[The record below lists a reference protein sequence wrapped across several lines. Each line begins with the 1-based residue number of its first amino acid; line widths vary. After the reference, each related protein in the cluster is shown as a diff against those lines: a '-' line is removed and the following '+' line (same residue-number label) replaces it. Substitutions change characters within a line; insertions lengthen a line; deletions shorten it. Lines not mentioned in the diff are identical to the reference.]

1 MKFRHRHEHP
11 EQAAMELDLGEG
23 PLVPQE
29 ITVGLPDELAG
40 LVTFYGFDAVEAE
53 LGRIKIAMSG
63 PVHAAPARDGDPRT
77 SHAAAKDTPD
87 LRRFGKNSYSGKLL
101 RIFDQQGPMTDHA
114 ATTAVLGDV
123 DVTKFE
129 GCRRR
134 CSDLRAAGYI
144 ADSGVEQDGRIMWK
158 ITKQGEDALYRMV
171 LSGWSR

>member
-11 EQAAMELDLGEG
+11 EQFAMDLGEG

-40 LVTFYGFDAVEAE
+40 LVTHYSFDAVEAE

-63 PVHAAPARDGDPRT
+63 PVPAAPARDGDPRT
-77 SHAAAKDTPD
+77 SHAAAKTTPD
-87 LRRFGKNSYSGKLL
+87 VRRFGKDSYSGKLL
-101 RIFDQQGPMTDHA
+101 RIFDQQGPITDHA

-144 ADSGVEQDGRIMWK
+144 EDSGVEEDGRILWK
-158 ITKQGEDALYRMV
+158 VTASGSDALYRMI

>member
-1 MKFRHRHEHP
+1 MKFRHRQQEMLP
-11 EQAAMELDLGEG
+11 DLGEG

-29 ITVGLPDELAG
+29 ITVGLPDELAS
-40 LVTFYGFDAVEAE
+40 LVTAYGFDAVEAE
-53 LGRIKIAMSG
+53 LGRIKIDMSG
-63 PVHAAPARDGDPRT
+63 PVPAAPARDGDPRT
-77 SHAAAKDTPD
+77 SHAAAKTTPD
-87 LRRFGKNSYSGKLL
+87 VRRFGKDSYSGKLL
-101 RIFDQQGPMTDHA
+101 RIFDQEGPITDHT

-144 ADSGVEQDGRIMWK
+144 EDSGVEEDGRIMWK
-158 ITKQGEDALYRMV
+158 ITKQGEDALYRMI

>member
-11 EQAAMELDLGEG
+11 EQFAMDLGEG

-40 LVTFYGFDAVEAE
+40 LVTHYSFDAVEAE

-63 PVHAAPARDGDPRT
+63 PVPAAPARDGDPRT
-77 SHAAAKDTPD
+77 SHAAAKTTPD
-87 LRRFGKNSYSGKLL
+87 VRRFGKDSYSGKLL
-101 RIFDQQGPMTDHA
+101 RIFDQQGPITDHA
-114 ATTAVLGDV
+114 ATTAVLGDDV

-144 ADSGVEQDGRIMWK
+144 EDSGVEEDGRILWK
-158 ITKQGEDALYRMV
+158 VTASGSDALYRMI